1 MTKRNRI
8 LKLLKASIALVTT
21 LAVVLAMYIGVV
33 WLNIP
38 GIAALRDLWIE
49 TAMTTEE
56 HQWLATSFF
65 PSWLVDDVMS
75 KQERPDRIEIALPTE
90 TPENQTSAPTPTPVP
105 DILGQKNLTVGQKD
119 KNGNKVLYNDI
130 EEGIVIVEVKGPS
143 FQGFL
148 ALIDD
153 PSRVF
158 VGTTNRKGV
167 WGQVICEMMEDNNN
181 AVLGINASGFQ
192 DPDGHGKGGQ
202 INGLCFS
209 NGESWGTYMPNYSSI
224 CITKDNKLLVGDFN
238 NWEKYNVRDGAQFY
252 PCVISK
258 GKIVLGRGF
267 GLQPR
272 TLIAQAYNGVMMFLV
287 IDGRALHST
296 GATYKQCA
304 EILLKYDAE
313 SAAACDGGSSSVI
326 AYKGKVLNIPSTP
339 MKDTGRYL
347 PNAFMVKSKAVQN
360 VSQN

>member
-1 MTKRNRI
+1 MAKKNRLKSLLNI
-8 LKLLKASIALVTT
+8 LIALVTT
-21 LAVVLAMYIGVV
+21 LCVIITMYMGVV

-38 GIAALRDLWIE
+38 GVTNLRDLWIE

-56 HQWLATSFF
+56 HQWLATKFF
-65 PSWLVDDVMS
+65 PLWLVDDVMS
-75 KQERPDRIEIALPTE
+75 KQVRPDRIEIALPTV
-90 TPENQTSAPTPTPVP
+90 TPNNQTPAPTPTPVP
-105 DILGQKNLTVGQKD
+105 DILGQKELTVGEKD
-119 KNGNKVLYNDI
+119 SVGNKVLYNDI

-158 VGTTNRKGV
+158 VGTTNKRDV
-167 WGQVICEMMEDNNN
+167 HGQVISEMMEDNDN

-192 DPDGHGKGGQ
+192 DPEGHGKGGN

-224 CITKDNKLLVGDFN
+224 CITNDHKLLVGDFD
-238 NWEKYNVRDGAQFY
+238 NWEKYNVRDGAQFF
-252 PCVISK
+252 PCVISN
-258 GKIVLGRGF
+258 GKIVLGRGY

-272 TLIAQAYNGVMMFLV
+272 TLIAQAENGVMMFLV

-296 GATYKQCA
+296 GATYLQCA
-304 EILLKYDAE
+304 EILLDYGAVN
-313 SAAACDGGSSSVI
+313 AAACDGGSSSVI
-326 AYKGKVLNIPSTP
+326 SFKGKVLNIPSTP

-360 VSQN
+360 VSQD

>member
-1 MTKRNRI
+1 MTKRNVI
-8 LKLLKASIALVTT
+8 LKLLKAGIALITT
-21 LAVVLAMYIGVV
+21 LAVIVVMYMGVV

-38 GIAALRDLWIE
+38 GIANLRDLWIE

-65 PSWLVDDVMS
+65 PKWLVDDVMS
-75 KQERPDRIEIALPTE
+75 KQVRPDKIEIALPTQ
-90 TPENQTSAPTPTPVP
+90 TPENETPAPTPTPIP

-158 VGTTNRKGV
+158 VGTTNKRNV
-167 WGQVICEMMEDNNN
+167 HGQVICNMMKNYEGTI
-181 AVLGINASGFQ
+181 LGINASGFQ

-209 NGESWGTYMPNYSSI
+209 NGESWGTYMGNYSSI
-224 CITKDNKLLVGDFN
+224 CLTKDNKLLVGDFS
-238 NWEKYNVRDGAQFY
+238 NWENYNVRDGAQFY
-252 PCVISK
+252 PCVISN
-258 GKIVLGRGF
+258 GKIVLGRGY

-272 TLIAQAYNGVMMFLV
+272 TLIAQAYNGVIMFLV

-304 EILLKYDAE
+304 EILLEYDAE

-347 PNAFMVKSKAVQN
+347 PNAFLVRSKAVQN